1 MRRLILAAIFLLAN
15 NGFAEEDP
23 SLDLAVKETLDPL
36 VEEGYLPAYYLSVI
50 NEDGALLEKG
60 KGSSGNLNHFEPDG
74 ETRFALLDLSK
85 PVIAVA
91 ALKLVSEGSLELNA
105 PISSYLPEFKHSSS
119 QRRDYFAKEA
129 TVRDLFTHTAGFTNN
144 LDHSVGRRG
153 ILGDDSPSNRL
164 SKTYHEKDMFTLR
177 SLVSSDRQR
186 GSLENQV
193 NRLAKLPLLYEPRTS
208 FEYSVATEVLG
219 RMVEVVSGK
228 TLDVALQKLLF
239 DHLDMQDTGFYLPAE
254 EQGDRAILMKPL
266 IRTFPVPGDYQRYER
281 YPFPAEDI
289 SGIGQRAN
297 YLSGGFGLVSTGDD
311 MAKFVRFLLKTSMT
325 DSESGYFSP
334 DIAKLIFDNQLPQG
348 IGGSPLAGKLP
359 RANND
364 GFSLLLNIRTKQN
377 RYEEKITREQADYY
391 YWSGF
396 SSSVIWIDNKKEL
409 AGIFLSQ
416 MRPPQDYLIS
426 KLVRMA
432 RTSNILNE
440 KAARID
446 AD

>member
-1 MRRLILAAIFLLAN
+1 MRWLTLIASFLLAGN
-15 NGFAEEDP
+15 SFGKED
-23 SLDLAVKETLDPL
+23 SILALGAQKILDPL
-36 VEEGYLPAYYLSVI
+36 VDEGYLPAYYFSVI
-50 NEDGALLEKG
+50 NKDGALLEKG
-60 KGSSGNLNHFEPDG
+60 RGSSGNLDHFDPDG
-74 ETRFALLDLSK
+74 QTKFALLDLSK
-85 PVIAVA
+85 PVVAVA
-91 ALKLVSEGSLELNA
+91 ALKLVSDGSLELDA
-105 PISSYLPEFKHSSS
+105 PVSYYLPEFKHSSS
-119 QRRDYFAKEA
+119 QRLDYSAKEA
-129 TVRDLFTHTAGFTNN
+129 TVRDLFTHTAGFANN
-144 LDHSVGRRG
+144 PDHSVGRRG
-153 ILGDDSPSNRL
+153 ILGDDSTSSRL
-164 SKTYHEKDMFTLR
+164 SETYREKDVFTLR
-177 SLVSSDRQR
+177 SLLSSDLQEV
-186 GSLENQV
+186 SLENQV

-219 RMVEVVSGK
+219 RVIEVVSGL
-228 TLDVALQKLLF
+228 TLDTALQKLLF
-239 DHLDMQDTGFYLPAE
+239 EHLDMRDTGFSLTAE

-266 IRTFPVPGDYQRYER
+266 IRTFPVPGNYQRYEP

-289 SGIGQRAN
+289 LGIGERAN
-297 YLSGGFGLVSTGDD
+297 YFSGGFGLVSTGDD

-396 SSSVIWIDNKKEL
+396 SSSVIWIDNKEGV
-409 AGIFLSQ
+409 AGVFLSQ
-416 MRPPQDYLIS
+416 MRPPQDYLVS

-432 RTSNILNE
+432 RESDVA
-440 KAARID
+440 K
-446 AD
+446 